1 VRSWT
6 HFFVAGRGRVLQ
18 PAPPSP
24 FGHGSRKVHKNS
36 MPSGFNIRRDL
47 ISSAHSLLHIT
58 FILFRKPTYQT
69 PSQVDG
75 IHQSLHLLHHKN
87 QPHFKM
93 KVATILLAAAAGV
106 SAVTTTLPKSAGV
119 TSLPTA
125 IPVKAN
131 ARYDGKMKRFERSP
145 STCQEQKETGE
156 KDASFILED
165 GATLSNVIIGASS
178 GEGVHC
184 RGKW

>member
-1 VRSWT
+1 
-6 HFFVAGRGRVLQ
+6 
-18 PAPPSP
+18 
-24 FGHGSRKVHKNS
+24 
-36 MPSGFNIRRDL
+36 
-47 ISSAHSLLHIT
+47 
-58 FILFRKPTYQT
+58 
-69 PSQVDG
+69 
-75 IHQSLHLLHHKN
+75 
-87 QPHFKM
+87 M

-125 IPVKAN
+125 IPVKGS
-131 ARYDGKMKRFERSP
+131 YDGKMKRFERSP